1 MGKSRFTTSS
11 RKKQHIPT
19 VVVRVEQS
27 TGKLSSALSSCTRTD
42 TGKKEKWQNCK
53 SVGMI
58 PSLCSLLNLPSLE
71 VAWERVYSSC
81 ELQSVFLSL
90 SLKQKP
96 QKPPGDLILNI
107 YFPSQ
112 NLQDKSEHDSR
123 GVQFPGHDPART
135 ACSFACLFPGISAL
149 CAV

>member
-1 MGKSRFTTSS
+1 
-11 RKKQHIPT
+11 
-19 VVVRVEQS
+19 
-27 TGKLSSALSSCTRTD
+27 
-42 TGKKEKWQNCK
+42 
-53 SVGMI
+53 MI

-71 VAWERVYSSC
+71 VAWERVYSSR

-112 NLQDKSEHDSR
+112 NLQDKSD
-123 GVQFPGHDPART
+123 A
-135 ACSFACLFPGISAL
+135 
-149 CAV
+149 